1 MDHGHQIWTDLMAFV
16 QMIVGNSSSGTSHIT
31 VTYLEDDFD
40 KPMYLQLWVTFVHQ
54 IGASGTPLKQ
64 KSLEHSYQVLVISLL
79 FNHVIFIN
87 LILSLNPNLMVTF
100 DSSNL
105 NLMFLNLNLIY
116 ETLQTE
122 AGSGLL
128 VSMLEKLNLFFD

>member
-1 MDHGHQIWTDLMAFV
+1 MT
-16 QMIVGNSSSGTSHIT
+16 VGNSSSGTSHIT

-40 KPMYLQLWVTFVHQ
+40 KPLYLQLWVTFAHQ

-64 KSLEHSYQVLVISLL
+64 ESLEHSSQVLVMSLL

-87 LILSLNPNLMVTF
+87 LILSLNPNVMVTF

-105 NLMFLNLNLIY
+105 NLVFLNLNLIY
-116 ETLQTE
+116 ETLQTG

-128 VSMLEKLNLFFD
+128 VSMLEKLNLFFDWSYNFGAMMWK